1 MNFILHLEAALVFC
15 GASCGAVEAS
25 ALPPLPRPPPLQQKP
40 GHQSLLAA
48 RQFEGCEG

>member
-1 MNFILHLEAALVFC
+1 MKLILHLEAVLVFC

-25 ALPPLPRPPPLQQKP
+25 ALPPPPRSPLLQQKP